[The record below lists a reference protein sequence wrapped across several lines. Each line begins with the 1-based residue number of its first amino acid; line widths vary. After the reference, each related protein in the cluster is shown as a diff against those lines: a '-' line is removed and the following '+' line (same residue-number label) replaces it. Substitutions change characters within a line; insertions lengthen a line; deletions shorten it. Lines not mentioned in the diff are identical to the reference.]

1 MTSDSPHLRMG
12 VLGVVAIS
20 LFAALFSRLWFL
32 QVMSAPTFAVAAQ
45 ENRERVVPIA
55 PVRGRILDREGRV
68 LADNRN
74 SNVVTVDREAVA
86 DETERRVLFARV
98 AKVLGVTVADLEAR
112 FNDRRYSPLLPVPL
126 AEDVPEA
133 IVVHIA
139 ERGDLFPGVEAK
151 EVAVRVYPYGS
162 RAAHVIGY
170 IGALSDTEF
179 ESLEAQGYSLEDQ
192 LGKDGVEKIFEKD
205 LRGTPGSITLE
216 VDSQGRVLRE
226 LSRTDAI
233 SGRDLQLTLDL
244 RVQALAEDTLAQA
257 LLTARTRTPEDN
269 PNHFAAPAGSV
280 VVLDP
285 NDGSIV
291 AMASYPTFDPR
302 EFIGGI
308 ATDRYAALLDPANN
322 FPLTN
327 RAIAG
332 QYAPGSTF
340 KVITATAGLA
350 AGVVSSGTQFL
361 DSGSYTVPDCT
372 GERCTFSNA
381 GGHQNGWV
389 TLPTALAASSDVYFY
404 SIGADLWR
412 FRDRYDLAI
421 QDTATNYGFGAET
434 GVALPGEQGGRVPTP
449 EQKQAAHD
457 ENPTAFPFGQWFT
470 GDNVN
475 LAVGQGEMLATPLQL
490 ANAYAAFSNGG
501 TVFSPNIAM
510 RIAEPS
516 SLDGGLPKID
526 RQIGPRVLRT
536 IGLSSNVRDP
546 ILAGLIGAVRSSD
559 GTASPVFA
567 GFPLEQY
574 QIAGKTG
581 TAQTAGKE
589 AEFDTSLFVGFGPVG
604 APRYVVAAV
613 LEQSGFGADAAAPVV
628 RRIFESLGG
637 FAPLPDVQD
646 APPVCV
652 PAPFVVTGLV
662 TNPGGSAVD

>member
-1 MTSDSPHLRMG
+1 M
-12 VLGVVAIS
+12 
-20 LFAALFSRLWFL
+20 
-32 QVMSAPTFAVAAQ
+32 
-45 ENRERVVPIA
+45 
-55 PVRGRILDREGRV
+55 
-68 LADNRN
+68 
-74 SNVVTVDREAVA
+74 
-86 DETERRVLFARV
+86 
-98 AKVLGVTVADLEAR
+98 
-112 FNDRRYSPLLPVPL
+112 
-126 AEDVPEA
+126 
-133 IVVHIA
+133 
-139 ERGDLFPGVEAK
+139 
-151 EVAVRVYPYGS
+151 
-162 RAAHVIGY
+162 
-170 IGALSDTEF
+170 
-179 ESLEAQGYSLEDQ
+179 
-192 LGKDGVEKIFEKD
+192 
-205 LRGTPGSITLE
+205 
-216 VDSQGRVLRE
+216 DSQGRVLRE

-233 SGRDLQLTLDL
+233 PGRDVQLTLDL
-244 RVQALAEDTLAQA
+244 RVQALAEDTLAQS
-257 LLTARTRTPEDN
+257 LLLARTRTPEDN
-269 PNHFAAPAGSV
+269 PNRFAAPAGSV

-308 ATDRYAALLDPANN
+308 ATDRYEALLDPANN

-381 GGHQNGWV
+381 GGQQNGWV
-389 TLPTALAASSDVYFY
+389 TLPTALAASSDVFFY

-434 GVALPGEQGGRVPTP
+434 GVALPGEQAGRVPTP
-449 EQKQAAHD
+449 EQKQALHD

-501 TVFSPNIAM
+501 TVYSPNIAM
-510 RIAEPS
+510 RVAEAA
-516 SLDGGLPKID
+516 SLDGGVPQID

-536 IGLSSNVRDP
+536 IGLTANVRDP

-559 GTASPVFA
+559 GTASPGVLRFSA
-567 GFPLEQY
+567 RSVSDRRQDRHRADRREGSRVRHVAVRGLRPGRC
-574 QIAGKTG
+574 A
-581 TAQTAGKE
+581 
-589 AEFDTSLFVGFGPVG
+589 SLCRGRRARAVRLRCRRRRARRAADLREPRRLRAVARG
-604 APRYVVAAV
+604 A
-613 LEQSGFGADAAAPVV
+613 
-628 RRIFESLGG
+628 
-637 FAPLPDVQD
+637 
-646 APPVCV
+646 
-652 PAPFVVTGLV
+652 
-662 TNPGGSAVD
+662 GGSADRACRRRSSSRDW